1 MQLRTRIAVTF
12 LLLLAAVLAVALTVV
27 SHTNRQNAAHALTE
41 QLKSGDKEFHA
52 VLDLNVERLE
62 LAARIMAADAGFRAA
77 IADQDTETVIS
88 ALENTGIRIKAP
100 MVVLTAM
107 DGTVIAASGSRAAIG
122 GRTFADHRL
131 FERHFDSDRNILPN
145 DTVVVEHGRIYQ
157 LVAVVINNPL
167 PVAWVVMGFEIDQ
180 TMAKQLKDIT
190 GLGVTFAIKSGGGWN
205 DVVSTE
211 PATQRPHSAEETRR
225 IDLPDRGP
233 AAVIVTLSKSFAA
246 AMQPF
251 DRLTQYLYWIAGI
264 ALAVSAAAA
273 FLLARNIT
281 RPLLNIT
288 AAVDQIRAGVYDA
301 PVVVHRRDEVGLLA
315 EGIQVM
321 QSAVQSRDQ
330 SIRRLAYE
338 DTLTGLMNRAAFNTR
353 LEEALSAGGDG
364 VAVAVINLS
373 RFRRINEHL
382 GYAVGDAVLKT
393 IAARLIDG
401 PHPAGQAARLA
412 ADQFAAFMPLR
423 STDSLQTWGA
433 SLLVRLSDPIVV
445 ASQPIDITATL
456 GLARS
461 PADAN
466 SADELLRCADLALD
480 RARRD
485 KRGLA
490 SYEPAMK
497 PAELN
502 QLSLLGELRQ
512 AVDNDELRLF
522 FQPKIELASGR
533 VAGAE
538 VLLRWQHPTRG
549 LLGPGA
555 FIPFAEQTGFIRQ
568 ITRWTL
574 EKSLDCSV
582 EWLAAGQALPLSVNV
597 TVDDINDENF
607 PLRVANAL
615 ARHRFPPSLL
625 TLEVTESGFIDDPA
639 RAIAMLDA
647 LANLGLQLSIDDF
660 GTGYSS
666 LSHLA
671 RMPVHEVKIDRSFVL
686 GLESDVEFAAV
697 VRSAIEMGHSLGL
710 QVVAE
715 GIETETAARRLTEM
729 NCDVAQGYLYAK
741 PMPRAELERWLEH
754 RPRVPVPGVAQ
765 APLEVE
771 TASAAKLI
779 VL

>member
-12 LLLLAAVLAVALTVV
+12 LLLLTTVLAVALTVV

-41 QLKSGDKEFHA
+41 QLQSGDKEFHA
-52 VLDLNVERLE
+52 VLDLNVRL
-62 LAARIMAADAGFRAA
+62 LRNAARVMADDAGFRAA
-77 IADQDTETVIS
+77 IADRDTETLVS
-88 ALENTGIRIKAP
+88 VLENAGTRIDAP
-100 MVVLTAM
+100 MVVLTAL
-107 DGTVIAASGSRAAIG
+107 DGSVIAASGSRAAIG
-122 GRTFADHRL
+122 QTFADRSLYTRRL
-131 FERHFDSDRNILPN
+131 DAEGDIEPN

-180 TMAKQLKDIT
+180 KTAKALKDIT
-190 GLGVTFAIKSGGGWN
+190 GLGVTFAIKSGESWV

-211 PATQRPHSAEETRR
+211 PGTQRPRSAEETRR
-225 IDLPDRGP
+225 IGLPEVASP
-233 AAVIVTLSKSFAA
+233 TVVVTLSKSFAD
-246 AMQPF
+246 AMLPF
-251 DRLTQYLYWIAGI
+251 DRLTRYLYWIAGI
-264 ALAVSAAAA
+264 ALAVSATAA
-273 FLLARNIT
+273 FILARNIT
-281 RPLLNIT
+281 RPLQNIT

-301 PVVVHRRDEVGLLA
+301 PVIVQRRDELGLLA

-353 LEEALSAGGDG
+353 LEEALRPGGAS
-364 VAVAVINLS
+364 VAVAVINLH

-393 IAARLIDG
+393 IAARLTDG
-401 PHPAGQAARLA
+401 PRPTGQVARLA
-412 ADQFAAFMPLR
+412 ADQFAAFMPLQP
-423 STDSLQTWGA
+423 SDSLQSWGA
-433 SLLVRLSDPIVV
+433 TLLVRLSDPIVV

-461 PADAN
+461 PADAT
-466 SADELLRCADLALD
+466 SADELLRCADLALE
-480 RARRD
+480 RARRE

-497 PAELN
+497 PVERD

-512 AVDNDELRLF
+512 AVDKDELRLF
-522 FQPKIELASGR
+522 FQPKVELTTGR
-533 VAGAE
+533 IAGAE

-574 EKSLDCSV
+574 NQSLACSA
-582 EWLAAGQALPLSVNV
+582 EWLTAGHPLPLSVNV

-607 PLRVANAL
+607 HLRVANAL
-615 ARHRFPPSLL
+615 TQHRLPPDLL

-647 LANLGLQLSIDDF
+647 LAQLGLHLSIDDF

-671 RMPVHEVKIDRSFVL
+671 RMPVHEVKIDRSFIL
-686 GLESDVEFAAV
+686 GLESDAEFAAV
-697 VRSAIEMGHSLGL
+697 VRSAIDMGHSLGL

-715 GIETETAARRLTEM
+715 GIENETIARRLTDM
-729 NCDVAQGYLYAK
+729 HCDVAQGYLYAK
-741 PMPRAELERWLEH
+741 PMPRAEFERWLDN
-754 RPRVPVPGVAQ
+754 RPRVPVPVTARALTNDTPGV
-765 APLEVE
+765 
-771 TASAAKLI
+771 AAKLAA
-779 VL
+779 L